1 MGKFGGKGKG
11 GGLQH
16 ASNHSSVSGLDQLN
30 MSDKDINVSTAI
42 ELIVFQRIN
51 YKTIYIFLIF
61 EICDLFLGRVGEDAA
76 DIKTSAGDLVIVGNK
91 CILAIG
97 SNWTK

>member
-30 MSDKDINVSTAI
+30 MSDKDINVSTAVV
-42 ELIVFQRIN
+42 ENNNFL
-51 YKTIYIFLIF
+51 KTLSIFLVF
-61 EICDLFLGRVGEDAA
+61 LMCDLFSGRVGEDAA
-76 DIKTSAGDLVIVGNK
+76 DIKTFAGDLVIVGN
-91 CILAIG
+91 
-97 SNWTK
+97 

>member
-30 MSDKDINVSTAI
+30 MSDKDINVSTAVEEYNDI
-42 ELIVFQRIN
+42 P
-51 YKTIYIFLIF
+51 KTLYIFLVVL
-61 EICDLFLGRVGEDAA
+61 ICDLFLGRVGEDAA
-76 DIKTSAGDLVIVGNK
+76 DIKTFAGDLVIVGN
-91 CILAIG
+91 
-97 SNWTK
+97 

>member
-30 MSDKDINVSTAI
+30 MSDKDINVSTAVVEYNNI
-42 ELIVFQRIN
+42 PKTLYIILVF
-51 YKTIYIFLIF
+51 L
-61 EICDLFLGRVGEDAA
+61 ICDLFLGRVGEDAA
-76 DIKTSAGDLVIVGNK
+76 DIKTFAGDLVIVGN
-91 CILAIG
+91 
-97 SNWTK
+97 

>member
-30 MSDKDINVSTAI
+30 MSDKDINVSTAVVEYNDI
-42 ELIVFQRIN
+42 L
-51 YKTIYIFLIF
+51 KTLYIFLVFLIS
-61 EICDLFLGRVGEDAA
+61 DLFSGRVGEDAA
-76 DIKTSAGDLVIVGNK
+76 DIKTFAGDLVIVGN
-91 CILAIG
+91 
-97 SNWTK
+97 